1 MEDMEKIMDGKALSQ
16 KIRESLKEEAAELK
30 KELGRPPGLVVFLVG
45 DNEAS
50 KIYVRNKAKASEEVG
65 INSVTKHL
73 PKETSE
79 EELLKMIDECN
90 RDENVDGILV
100 QLPLPEHINETRVIE
115 AIDPSKDVD
124 GFHPYNMGLL
134 LEGRARL
141 IACTPLGIMKL
152 LEHYNVEIKG
162 KNCVVVGRSN
172 IVGKPAAILLMHSH
186 GTVTI
191 CHSRTKD
198 LPEKIAQA
206 DILVAA
212 IGKPH
217 YIKGEWIKEGSVV
230 IDVGIT
236 RTPDGLKGDVEFER
250 AKERASLITPVPGGV
265 GPMTIAMLLS
275 NTITAARMRLERY
288 GRYSQKNPTF

>member
-1 MEDMEKIMDGKALSQ
+1 MGDLIDGKALSQ
-16 KIRESLKEEAAELK
+16 KIRESLKEEVADLK
-30 KELGRPPGLVVFLVG
+30 KALGRPPGLVVFFVG
-45 DNEAS
+45 DNPAS
-50 KIYVRNKAKASEEVG
+50 EIYVRNKGKASQEVG

-79 EELLKMIDECN
+79 EELLMMIEECN
-90 RDENVDGILV
+90 KDENVDGILV
-100 QLPLPEHINETRVIE
+100 QLPLPEHIDERKVIE

-134 LEGRARL
+134 LEGRANL
-141 IACTPLGIMKL
+141 IPCTPLGIMKL

-172 IVGKPAAILLMHSH
+172 IVGKPTAILLMHNH

-198 LPEKIAQA
+198 LPERVSQA

-212 IGKPH
+212 MGKPE
-217 YIKGEWIKEGSVV
+217 YIKGEWIKEGGVV
-230 IDVGIT
+230 VDVGIT
-236 RTPDGLKGDVEFER
+236 RSPEGLKGDVEFEK

-275 NTITAARMRLERY
+275 NTIASAKMRLR
-288 GRYSQKNPTF
+288 KNGK